1 MHREAVAELVD
12 RVVRGG
18 GGAGQFFVVEV
29 QVAGGVA
36 GEEEAARAWKPLQAR
51 HFCFVDQALEG
62 EGGEEL

>member
-1 MHREAVAELVD
+1 M
-12 RVVRGG
+12 RGG